1 MTTQYGS
8 RKAEDV
14 FASPTFCR
22 SSGPP
27 APPRLFNQSL
37 LLEVENLRSPH
48 RPKSQSFNVEFSNL
62 ELVKE
67 DLVEVFSNQLKTKIL
82 KAKDLADGHSPP
94 MPSRRSHCNLLSGP
108 EPTFLAHRR
117 CEFPSAV
124 LQDPTLGSARCLRS

>member
-82 KAKDLADGHSPP
+82 KAKDL
-94 MPSRRSHCNLLSGP
+94 C
-108 EPTFLAHRR
+108 
-117 CEFPSAV
+117 CEFPSAA
-124 LQDPTLGSARCLRS
+124 LQDPTLGSAHSLRS